1 MFSLEGLNPPS
12 SASVTDVP
20 MDSVDSSPT
29 PAPRPVSPQD
39 MAPPPQMRM
48 DKGKGRQQP
57 LPEIIPTLPIT
68 QMQPSLVSKVSLL
81 SQLRR
86 LYGPDAQWTCK
97 QQREAVKALVTL
109 DKDVILALRTGIGK
123 TAVAIIPSMV
133 ENGYTVIVVPLIAL
147 MEDWKRRLTEKNIA
161 FEHFKGRETSEL
173 QGSSN
178 IILVSSDVAKY
189 DHWKKC
195 ITQLDRQRPVLRMII
210 DEAHYYFT
218 DVEFRSHAMANSFT
232 LRHLPM
238 QMVLMSGTIPPQAE
252 AYLKE
257 QFILRDPIVIR
268 TWSVRMEIEYI
279 RTENVKDLSSMIE
292 KFQSSLEAYKRIE
305 GWNAHDRYLVFTPF
319 MEDGFRVLGFRV

>member
-39 MAPPPQMRM
+39 MAPPPPQMRM

-57 LPEIIPTLPIT
+57 LPEIMPTLPIT
-68 QMQPSLVSKVSLL
+68 QMQPSPVSKVSLL

-210 DEAHYYFT
+210 D
-218 DVEFRSHAMANSFT
+218 
-232 LRHLPM
+232 
-238 QMVLMSGTIPPQAE
+238 
-252 AYLKE
+252 
-257 QFILRDPIVIR
+257 
-268 TWSVRMEIEYI
+268 
-279 RTENVKDLSSMIE
+279 
-292 KFQSSLEAYKRIE
+292 
-305 GWNAHDRYLVFTPF
+305 
-319 MEDGFRVLGFRV
+319 